1 MIKDQCNRC
10 ANNSHCSGIRVY
22 DSNSCPLYRRGID
35 LEKHQSA
42 PTSENYVKPTDI
54 QAPENGTSS
63 YNNNDSFIYYTSMF
77 SRPFSFKGRIRRT
90 EFGISFI
97 ILWVW
102 SIIVNIWANSPYID
116 GGIAIIV
123 LLSYIPALWFYWAQI
138 CKRFHDRGKSGL
150 EILFLLIPFYNIY
163 VLIMLLF
170 ADGDIGDNEYGTD
183 PKGRSY

>member
-1 MIKDQCNRC
+1 MIKDQCDRC
-10 ANNSHCSGIRVY
+10 ANNSHCSEIRVY
-22 DSNSCPLYRRGID
+22 DSNSCPLYRRVID
-35 LEKHQSA
+35 LEKHQST